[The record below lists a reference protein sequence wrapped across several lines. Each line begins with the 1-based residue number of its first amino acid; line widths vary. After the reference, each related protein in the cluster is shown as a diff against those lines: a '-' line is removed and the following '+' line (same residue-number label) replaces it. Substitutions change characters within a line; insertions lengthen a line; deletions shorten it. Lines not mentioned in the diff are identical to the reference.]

1 MRDKIDNI
9 MRITLFIIVILFA
22 LNTIFSLCG
31 CGKNLYP
38 HPPKTRNSNYYKI
51 H

>member
-9 MRITLFIIVILFA
+9 MRIILFIILILFA
-22 LNTIFSLCG
+22 LNSIFSLCG
-31 CGKNLYP
+31 CSKNLYP